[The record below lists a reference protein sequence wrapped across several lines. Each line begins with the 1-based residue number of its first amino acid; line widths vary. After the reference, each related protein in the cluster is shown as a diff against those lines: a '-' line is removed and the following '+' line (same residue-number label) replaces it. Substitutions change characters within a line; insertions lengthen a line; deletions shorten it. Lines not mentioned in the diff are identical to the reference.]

1 MTADGEFIT
10 PHAPPTA
17 SGSLWAVKLGIGAAI
32 VAAVAAAVVVTAL
45 VVWVASVM
53 IPVALVAGLV
63 AYGAFRFQTWR
74 AQRTGRP

>member
-10 PHAPPTA
+10 PHAPPPPA
-17 SGSLWAVKLGIGAAI
+17 GGLWAVKLGIGAVILAAI
-32 VAAVAAAVVVTAL
+32 AGAVVVTAL